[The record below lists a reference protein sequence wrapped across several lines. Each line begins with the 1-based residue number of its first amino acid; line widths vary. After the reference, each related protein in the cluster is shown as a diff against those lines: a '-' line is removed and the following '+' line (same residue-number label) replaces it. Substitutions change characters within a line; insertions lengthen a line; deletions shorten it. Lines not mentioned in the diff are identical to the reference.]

1 MSKQTS
7 IDWLVDQL
15 FKQGY
20 FDGNK
25 PLSIT
30 NLDHLQHQAKE
41 MYEDEM
47 KKFAIKCQMAMYK
60 SDSILS
66 VEDVWDLTYKNEN
79 NFAK

>member
-7 IDWLVDQL
+7 IEWLVDQL

-30 NLDHLQHQAKE
+30 NLDHLQHQAKAIHRVE
-41 MYEDEM
+41 IMQAVNDGKRMGFGSIENLSLEQYYEKE
-47 KKFAIKCQMAMYK
+47 F
-60 SDSILS
+60 
-66 VEDVWDLTYKNEN
+66 T
-79 NFAK
+79 